1 MDELRIDEE
10 LLNKCIQQV
19 SESGEQQHRG
29 IKGLLEMIA
38 MAGYRWR
45 TPVKVVLFNSL
56 HDKEADL
63 DEDYNAY
70 LDRKACG
77 ENITWEERD
86 RERKE

>member
-19 SESGEQQHRG
+19 TVGDYQHRG
-29 IKGLLEMIA
+29 IKGLLEMLA
-38 MAGYRWR
+38 MAGYRYR
-45 TPVKVVLFNSL
+45 NPVKIVLFNSS
-56 HDKEADL
+56 HEKEADF

-77 ENITWEERD
+77 ENITWEQHD
-86 RERKE
+86 AERKE

>member
-10 LLNKCIQQV
+10 LLHKCIQQV
-19 SESGEQQHRG
+19 TVGDYQHRG

-45 TPVKVVLFNSL
+45 TPVKVVLFNG
-56 HDKEADL
+56 DMEADL
-63 DEDYNAY
+63 DDEYNAY

-77 ENITWEERD
+77 EHITWEEHD
-86 RERKE
+86 TERKE

>member
-10 LLNKCIQQV
+10 LLNECLREV
-19 SESGEQQHRG
+19 TMSGDNQHRG
-29 IKGLLEMIA
+29 IKGLLEMLA

-45 TPVKVVLFNSL
+45 NPVKIVLYNSS
-56 HDKEADL
+56 HDKEADF

-77 ENITWEERD
+77 ENITWENHD
-86 RERKE
+86 TERKA

>member
-10 LLNKCIQQV
+10 LLNECLREV
-19 SESGEQQHRG
+19 SMSGDNQHRG
-29 IKGLLEMIA
+29 IKGLLEMLA

-45 TPVKVVLFNSL
+45 TPVKVVLFNG
-56 HDKEADL
+56 DMEADL

-77 ENITWEERD
+77 EHITWEEHD
-86 RERKE
+86 TERKE

>member
-10 LLNKCIQQV
+10 LLKECIKV
-19 SESGEQQHRG
+19 ATFGETQHRG

-45 TPVKVVLFNSL
+45 TPVKVVLFNG
-56 HDKEADL
+56 DKEADL
-63 DEDYNAY
+63 DDDYNAY

-77 ENITWEERD
+77 ESLEFAEHD
-86 RERKE
+86 AEMKE

>member
-10 LLNKCIQQV
+10 LLHKCIQQV
-19 SESGEQQHRG
+19 TVGDYQHRG

-45 TPVKVVLFNSL
+45 TPVKIVLYNSS
-56 HDKEADL
+56 HDKEADF

-77 ENITWEERD
+77 ENITWAEHDTEM
-86 RERKE
+86 KE